1 MCLINQRL
9 GHLERGIVNFS
20 LLEMA
25 IHLEAYNDMDD
36 LLILSIVVDDF
47 LVITESFL

>member
-9 GHLERGIVNFS
+9 EIEIVNVSF
-20 LLEMA
+20 LEMA

-36 LLILSIVVDDF
+36 LLILSIVVEDF
-47 LVITESFL
+47 LVTESSP

>member
-9 GHLERGIVNFS
+9 GHLERAIVNVGS
-20 LLEMA
+20 LEMA

-36 LLILSIVVDDF
+36 LLILSIVVEDF
-47 LVITESFL
+47 LLTESSL